1 VGNLPTLAIQRNAKM
16 PKVLVSDDLSE
27 TAVQIFRDRGVE
39 VDYLPK
45 LGKEKDALAA
55 AIGQYDGL
63 AIRSATKVT
72 EKLLASATN
81 LKVIG
86 RAGIGVDNVDIP
98 AASKKGVI
106 VMNTP
111 FGNSI
116 TTAEHAIAMMF
127 AVARQIP
134 EANAS
139 THAGKWEKSKFMGVE
154 LYNKTLGV
162 IGAGNIGG
170 IVCDRAVGLH
180 MKVMAYDPF
189 LSDDRAKQLGVHKV
203 DLDEL
208 LHRADFITLHVPLTD
223 KTRNI
228 LSAENL
234 AKTKKGVRI
243 INCARGGLID
253 EAALKAALDSGHV
266 AGAALDVF
274 EVEPATENPLFN
286 HPNVVCTPHLGAA
299 TTEAQEN
306 VALQVA
312 EQMSD
317 YLLTGAVQ
325 NALNMPNVTAEEAA
339 VMGPWIKLASHLGS
353 FIGQMTDEPI
363 KAINI
368 LYDGSVAA
376 MNLAALNQAVIA
388 GVLKAQN
395 PDVNLVSA
403 PVVAKEKGI
412 QLSTTRQDQTG
423 IFEAYIKVTMVTDK
437 RERSVAGTCFSD
449 GKPRFIQI
457 KGINIDAEI
466 GAHMLYTT
474 NEDVPGI
481 IGLLGMAMG
490 KNNVNIANFTLGR
503 SGVGQ
508 DAIAILYL
516 DQPIDPKVIE
526 TLEGTGMFQ
535 QVKALQFEV
544 S

>member
-1 VGNLPTLAIQRNAKM
+1 MAPR
-16 PKVLVSDDLSE
+16 VLVSDELSE

-39 VDYLPK
+39 VDYLPA
-45 LGKEKDALAA
+45 LGKDKEKLAEV
-55 AIGQYDGL
+55 IGQYDGL

-72 EKLLASATN
+72 EKLLASAAN
-81 LKVIG
+81 LKVVG

-139 THAGKWEKSKFMGVE
+139 TQAGKWEKSRFMGVE
-154 LYNKTLGV
+154 LFNKTLGV

-170 IVCDRAVGLH
+170 IVCDRAVGLK
-180 MKVMAYDPF
+180 MKVLAYDPF
-189 LSDDRAKQLGVHKV
+189 LSDERAKSLGVTKV
-203 DLDEL
+203 DLDDL
-208 LHRADFITLHVPLTD
+208 LARADFITLHVPLTD
-223 KTRNI
+223 KTKNI
-228 LSAENL
+228 LSRDAL

-253 EAALKAALDSGHV
+253 ELALVDALNSGHV

-274 EVEPATENPLFN
+274 EVEPATQNPLFGMA
-286 HPNVVCTPHLGAA
+286 NVVCTPHLGAA

-312 EQMSD
+312 EQMAD
-317 YLLTGAVQ
+317 YLLSGAVQ
-325 NALNMPNVTAEEAA
+325 NALNMPNVSAEEAA
-339 VMGPWIKLASHLGS
+339 VMGPWIKLASHLGG

-363 KAINI
+363 RAINI
-368 LYDGSVAA
+368 LYDGKVST

-388 GVLKAQN
+388 GVMKTAN

-403 PVVAKEKGI
+403 PIVAKERGI
-412 QLSTTRQDQTG
+412 QISTTRQDKTG
-423 IFEAYIKVTMVTDK
+423 TFDAYIKVTMVTDK

-466 GAHMLYTT
+466 GQHMLYTT

-481 IGLLGMAMG
+481 IGLLGMTMG

-503 SGVGQ
+503 SGVGA

-516 DQPIDPKVIE
+516 DQPIDPKVVN
-526 TLEGTGMFQ
+526 TLESTGMFS
-535 QVKALQFEV
+535 QVKALEFAGA
-544 S
+544 

>member
-1 VGNLPTLAIQRNAKM
+1 MAPR
-16 PKVLVSDDLSE
+16 VLVSDELSE

-39 VDYLPK
+39 VDYMPK
-45 LGKEKDALAA
+45 LGKDKEALAA
-55 AIGQYDGL
+55 IIDQYDGL
-63 AIRSATKVT
+63 AIRSATKAT
-72 EKLLASATN
+72 DKLLEKATR

-127 AVARQIP
+127 ACARQLP

-139 THAGKWEKSKFMGVE
+139 TQAGKWEKSRFMGVE
-154 LYNKTLGV
+154 LFNKTLGV

-170 IVCDRAVGLH
+170 IVCDRAVGLK
-180 MKVMAYDPF
+180 MKVVAYDPF
-189 LSDDRAKQLGVHKV
+189 LSEERAKQLGVTKV
-203 DLDEL
+203 ELDDLL
-208 LHRADFITLHVPLTD
+208 FRADFITLHVPLTD

-253 EAALKAALDSGHV
+253 EAALAEALKSGHV
-266 AGAALDVF
+266 AAAALDVF
-274 EVEPATENPLFN
+274 EVEPATENPLFGL
-286 HPNVVCTPHLGAA
+286 PNVVCTPHLGAS

-317 YLLTGAVQ
+317 YLLTGAVS

-339 VMGPWIKLASHLGS
+339 VMGPWIKLAGHLGA

-368 LYDGSVAA
+368 LYDGTVAG
-376 MNLAALNQAVIA
+376 MNLAALNSAVIA
-388 GVLKAQN
+388 GVLKTQN
-395 PDVNLVSA
+395 PDINLVSA
-403 PVVAKEKGI
+403 PVVAKDKGI
-412 QLSTTRQDQTG
+412 QISTTRQEKTG
-423 IFEAYIKVTMVTDK
+423 VFDAYIKVTMVTDK

-481 IGLLGMAMG
+481 IGLLGMTMG

-516 DQPIDPKVIE
+516 DNPLDTKVIE
-526 TLEGTGMFQ
+526 TLEATGMFS
-535 QVKALQFEV
+535 QVKALEFEV
-544 S
+544 A